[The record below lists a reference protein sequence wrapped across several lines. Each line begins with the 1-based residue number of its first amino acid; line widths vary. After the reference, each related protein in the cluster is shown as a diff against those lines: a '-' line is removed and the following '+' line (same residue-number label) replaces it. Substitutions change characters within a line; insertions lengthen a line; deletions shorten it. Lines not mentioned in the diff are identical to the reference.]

1 MKFGRKTE
9 EPVEQ
14 PAEEKPKNTSV
25 GINLGGN
32 PEPEK
37 PEKKHVFTKEK
48 EIIDEDRIGTWAD
61 TGYKMSDKEAHR
73 DVSYD
78 GSSSVK
84 RTMWVFV
91 NQMKLFSKNKFT
103 FLLVFAAL
111 LIPVI
116 ILGVSTIDD
125 ALVKGSAGSTAY
137 IGNVLEFMPVM
148 VCLFTAILC
157 GTQVA
162 NEFKDRTAYMSIPLP
177 MTRLEF
183 YLGKYLAGFVL
194 CLGVFLMAF
203 GFSVLL
209 AMRHYDTFF
218 SDQIS
223 MALICTI
230 ITIFV
235 FSATSYCVG
244 CFMKR
249 GSALVPLVLM
259 LVVLP
264 MIACIIYAEYEIV
277 EVFMLPCFLPDS
289 IVFTLGATPFSL
301 AGMFSALLDSAAI
314 TDNLMG
320 LIGTGI
326 IWGVAFLIL
335 GALKITRREM

>member
-1 MKFGRKTE
+1 MKFGKKTE
-9 EPVEQ
+9 EPVE
-14 PAEEKPKNTSV
+14 
-25 GINLGGN
+25 
-32 PEPEK
+32 
-37 PEKKHVFTKEK
+37 
-48 EIIDEDRIGTWAD
+48 DDRIGTWAD
-61 TGYKMSDKEAHR
+61 TGYKLSDEEAHR
-73 DVSYD
+73 NVSYD
-78 GSSSVK
+78 GSSSIK
-84 RTMWVFV
+84 RMIWVFV

-103 FLLVFAAL
+103 FILVFAAL
-111 LIPVI
+111 LIPI
-116 ILGVSTIDD
+116 IVLGASSVDD
-125 ALVKGSAGSTAY
+125 ALVSSSAGSTAY
-137 IGNVLEFMPVM
+137 IGGVLSFMPVM
-148 VCLFTAILC
+148 VCMFTAVLC

-162 NEFKDRTAYMSIPLP
+162 NEFKDRTAYMSMPLP

-183 YLGKYLAGFVL
+183 YFGKYLAGFVL

-209 AMRHYDTFF
+209 AMRNYDTFF
-218 SDQIS
+218 SDQIAT
-223 MALICTI
+223 ALLCTV

-235 FSATSYCVG
+235 FSATCYCVG

-264 MIACIIYAEYEIV
+264 MVACIIYSQYDII

-301 AGMFSALLDSAAI
+301 AGMFSGLLDSTTI

-320 LIGTGI
+320 LIGTGF